1 MGLWPLKNMAHFPDS
16 INAKYWSVWHKLKC
30 LIQLLRSVIKVGV
43 RGNSL
48 ASCTSFFLLMRIQK
62 WQMEIKQPSALNR
75 RATRGKES
83 GTLTLRSTTSALEH
97 LLLEINFHE
106 VKKKSSAS
114 FNLWHLCLQSFGGG
128 TVSTFVPGFGERCCF
143 RHAEIRNTFVSNTCI

>member
-97 LLLEINFHE
+97 LLLDHEQRSLVGDSPWGRKESDTTEWLSTLIVQKGLHLNFIE
-106 VKKKSSAS
+106 GTWRKMSLCQ
-114 FNLWHLCLQSFGGG
+114 NLKIK
-128 TVSTFVPGFGERCCF
+128 
-143 RHAEIRNTFVSNTCI
+143 A